1 MGIACGWKKQV
12 IQTNI
17 TYAKRTVTRIFS
29 VSPQSRSPFSVLLQT
44 FCLTFR
50 AYLNTQK
57 YRLYNKKSYWD
68 GIKEKR
74 EWSPPPP
81 PLEKGNFSRGL
92 ESTGER
98 SNP

>member
-17 TYAKRTVTRIFS
+17 TYAKTRVTRIFS
-29 VSPQSRSPFSVLLQT
+29 VSSQSHSPFSALLQT

-57 YRLYNKKSYWD
+57 YRLYKKKSY
-68 GIKEKR
+68 
-74 EWSPPPP
+74 
-81 PLEKGNFSRGL
+81 
-92 ESTGER
+92 
-98 SNP
+98 